1 MRPWKAM
8 TRKSRKISSSPLRS
22 VKTKTGFHSRIWE
35 SCAMS
40 AKQVQNFGMSELDS
54 WLKVSVRGTGLKAD
68 ESSAKYDGTYA
79 KGSCTKGSVNA
90 TLDLAARNIH
100 PHPNEEI
107 FVRFV
112 RDLGVNEFGVARGYD
127 FAFFGDAAE
136 ASAGT
141 CSPSPAQRVASALGF
156 TRESARGKVASN
168 KNGLVITTASFAVL
182 VIALAASKGK
192 SAVKKGYNSDMNLL
206 VSGEAQPLLCR
217 AS

>member
-1 MRPWKAM
+1 M
-8 TRKSRKISSSPLRS
+8 
-22 VKTKTGFHSRIWE
+22 
-35 SCAMS
+35 
-40 AKQVQNFGMSELDS
+40 
-54 WLKVSVRGTGLKAD
+54 KAD
-68 ESSAKYDGTYA
+68 ESSAKYEGTYA

-90 TLDLAARNIH
+90 TLDLAARDIY

-156 TRESARGKVASN
+156 TRESARGEVASK
-168 KNGLVITTASFAVL
+168 KNGLVIAAASFAVL
-182 VIALAASKGK
+182 TVAFAASKAASKGK
-192 SAVKKGYNSDMNLL
+192 SAAKKGHNSDMNSL
-206 VSGEAQPLLCR
+206 VLGEAQPLLRR

>member
-1 MRPWKAM
+1 MCIRDRLCDVGEAGSK
-8 TRKSRKISSSPLRS
+8 L
-22 VKTKTGFHSRIWE
+22 
-35 SCAMS
+35 
-40 AKQVQNFGMSELDS
+40 GMSELDS

-156 TRESARGKVASN
+156 TRESARGKVAYN

-182 VIALAASKGK
+182 VIAFAASKGK